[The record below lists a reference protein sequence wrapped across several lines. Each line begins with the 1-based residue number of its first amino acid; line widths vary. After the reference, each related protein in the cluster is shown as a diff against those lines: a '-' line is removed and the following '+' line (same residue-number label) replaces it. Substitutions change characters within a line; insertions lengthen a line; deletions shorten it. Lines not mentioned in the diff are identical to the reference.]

1 MPTQILTLN
10 LTPEDA
16 NALISAL
23 EVSIKANGYASARI
37 AVSIIGELIRQDQE
51 FKTQLQQTAKSVE

>member
-1 MPTQILTLN
+1 MSTQILTLN

-37 AVSIIGELIRQDQE
+37 AVSIIGELVRQDQE

>member
-16 NALISAL
+16 NALITAL
-23 EVSIKANGYASARI
+23 EVSIKANGYVSARI
-37 AVSIIGELIRQDQE
+37 AVSVIGELIRQDQE
-51 FKTQLQQTAKSVE
+51 FKTQLQQTEKSAE

>member
-1 MPTQILTLN
+1 MPTQILTIN

-37 AVSIIGELIRQDQE
+37 AVSIIGELVRQDQE